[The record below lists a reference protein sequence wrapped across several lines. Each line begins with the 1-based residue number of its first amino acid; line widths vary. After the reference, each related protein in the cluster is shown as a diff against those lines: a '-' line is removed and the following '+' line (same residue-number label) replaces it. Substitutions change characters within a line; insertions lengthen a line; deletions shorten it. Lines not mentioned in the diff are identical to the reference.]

1 MKITGVVI
9 SLVILLAAALA
20 LWAAQAQGAGPVFTP
35 VPAPAPP
42 FAKPAVIKTVPPVLR
57 PLPVNPT
64 LADVLKR
71 IEELE
76 GRQVA
81 GGGGISGPLG
91 RTCAEARERM
101 RWSDLPCSPFHPE
114 R

>member
-1 MKITGVVI
+1 MKIADLIAG
-9 SLVILLAAALA
+9 LVILLVGAPT
-20 LWAAQAQGAGPVFTP
+20 LWVMEAQGAGPVFTP
-35 VPAPAPP
+35 APASAPLFP
-42 FAKPAVIKTVPPVLR
+42 KPAVIKTAPPVLR

-64 LADVLKR
+64 IADVLKR

-76 GRQVA
+76 GRAIVA
-81 GGGGISGPLG
+81 GGGISGPLG

>member
-1 MKITGVVI
+1 MKITGLI
-9 SLVILLAAALA
+9 MALILLLVGVVA
-20 LWAAQAQGAGPVFTP
+20 LWLTEAQGAGPVFTP
-35 VPAPAPP
+35 VPPPAPP
-42 FAKPAVIKTVPPVLR
+42 FAKPAIIKTTPPVLR
-57 PLPVNPT
+57 PLLANPT
-64 LADVLKR
+64 IADVLMR

-101 RWSDLPCSPFHPE
+101 RWSDLPCSPFMSE
-114 R
+114 K

>member
-1 MKITGVVI
+1 MKIADLIAG
-9 SLVILLAAALA
+9 LVILLVGALT
-20 LWAAQAQGAGPVFTP
+20 LWVVEAQGAGTVFTP
-35 VPAPAPP
+35 APASAPLFP
-42 FAKPAVIKTVPPVLR
+42 KPTVIKTVPPVLR
-57 PLPVNPT
+57 PLPANPT
-64 LADVLKR
+64 IADVLKR
-71 IEELE
+71 LAELE

>member
-1 MKITGVVI
+1 MKIADLIAG
-9 SLVILLAAALA
+9 LVILLVGALT
-20 LWAAQAQGAGPVFTP
+20 LWVMEAQGAGPVFTSA
-35 VPAPAPP
+35 PAPAPP
-42 FAKPAVIKTVPPVLR
+42 FAKPAVIKTTPPMLR
-57 PLPVNPT
+57 PPPANPT
-64 LADVLKR
+64 IADVLKR